1 MDLEVPKFAGSL
13 TVTKAYRQK
22 SFKATYSEVSSGLL
36 LGEEDSGG
44 LNDVLGS
51 GGGPRDV
58 VGVPLAV
65 DGNLASVDHLGY
77 RKLGIR
83 TTIVSEQYIMLV
95 LGFKTLT

>member
-65 DGNLASVDHLGY
+65 DGNLASVDHLGN
-77 RKLGIR
+77 RKMGR
-83 TTIVSEQYIMLV
+83 KNGARMFRRNSS
-95 LGFKTLT
+95 